1 MLAQSPTKITVMKKA
16 LLLTAV
22 LIATLVSARSF
33 AQSQPPSL
41 KNSNWKIFIPDI
53 NDTLT
58 LHIKT
63 DTSYVTN
70 GTGDAVVRSV
80 CKVWADTLSFT
91 DYDGQ
96 YACPNATGKYKINLA
111 DDASTLT
118 LILIEDPCD
127 GRANAINKLKWMR
140 AAPTA
145 MK

>member
-1 MLAQSPTKITVMKKA
+1 MKKT

-22 LIATLVSARSF
+22 LLVTLLSTRTF
-33 AQSQPPSL
+33 AQSQTSSL
-41 KNSNWKIFIPDI
+41 KNTNWKIYIPDV

-63 DTSYVTN
+63 DTSFVTN

-111 DDASTLT
+111 DDASALTLT
-118 LILIEDPCD
+118 LIEDPCD

-140 AAPTA
+140 AAPPTA
-145 MK
+145 QK